1 MTIQRQITAIFFA
14 FLFVSLFIVGCS
26 TLKNPQ
32 EKVGVAREASQ
43 DPLAHGT
50 NPAPQGKESSAR
62 ETENILAQYFHQ
74 KFPATEVID
83 TCLVDI
89 DNDGLP
95 ELLVALNT
103 YSGAS
108 KDAEI
113 IRNGLT
119 PLYVAVVFPKGSN
132 PTESLSVIG
141 KTLPEGFSFRG
152 THLFTVEKE
161 GEQVDQVKVKAV
173 NSQGEEHYFTLKVR
187 IEKDGIRSF
196 S

>member
-1 MTIQRQITAIFFA
+1 M
-14 FLFVSLFIVGCS
+14 
-26 TLKNPQ
+26 
-32 EKVGVAREASQ
+32 EREANQ
-43 DPLAHGT
+43 DQSAHST
-50 NPAPQGKESSAR
+50 DPATQGKESIER
-62 ETENILAQYFHQ
+62 ETEDILAKYFHQ

-83 TCLVDI
+83 KCLVDI

-113 IRNGLT
+113 IKNGLT

-141 KTLPEGFSFRG
+141 KTVPEDFSFRG

-161 GEQVDQVKVKAV
+161 GERVDRVKVKAV
-173 NSQGEEHYFTLKVR
+173 NSQGSEHYFTLKVTV
-187 IEKDGIRSF
+187 EEDGVRSF